1 MTQHDSAQKK
11 RQQQKRIKVT
21 NLVFNKTI
29 ESDIFKRT

>member
-1 MTQHDSAQKK
+1 MAQLRKK

-21 NLVFNKTI
+21 NLVFDKTI